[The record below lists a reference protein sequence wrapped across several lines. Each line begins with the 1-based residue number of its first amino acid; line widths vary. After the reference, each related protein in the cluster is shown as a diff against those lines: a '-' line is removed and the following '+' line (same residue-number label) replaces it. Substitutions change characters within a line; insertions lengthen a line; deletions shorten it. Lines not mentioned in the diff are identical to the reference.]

1 MNQYSN
7 LAVFSVFSTKYIN
20 CHKKVLEM
28 ATDLNIELKQI
39 KKTILLEL
47 SKKNE
52 DTSTANSN
60 GNIVNDY
67 MIND

>member
-39 KKTILLEL
+39 KKNYSARII
-47 SKKNE
+47 KKE
-52 DTSTANSN
+52 
-60 GNIVNDY
+60 
-67 MIND
+67 

>member
-1 MNQYSN
+1 
-7 LAVFSVFSTKYIN
+7 
-20 CHKKVLEM
+20 M

-39 KKTILLEL
+39 KKKTILLEL
-47 SKKNE
+47 SRKNE
-52 DTSTANSN
+52 DTSTANNN